1 MEALNNAL
9 SSPRFNRVLLWFS
22 ALVLALG
29 VGLVVNNLA
38 GGSDDKAAYSPERGF
53 KPQLPVKENPL
64 TNAQGVKVKSFEPLD
79 PQMRSAIRTFLA
91 TAVVRKDLDKSWDVV
106 APTMKQGFTFAQW
119 KSGGGRDGL
128 PVIPYPID
136 NVDTAQYHL
145 FYATDHEIL
154 VDVGLSAKNR
164 AQRPRRFRLGMEP
177 FGSGPRRQW
186 LVSYWMPLWTPLLP
200 IN

>member
-22 ALVLALG
+22 AAVLAIG

-38 GGSDDKAAYSPERGF
+38 GGTDRAAHSPEKGF
-53 KPQLPVKENPL
+53 KPELPAKVNPL
-64 TNAQGVKVKSFEPLD
+64 TNAQGVKVKSFDQLD
-79 PQMRSAIRTFLA
+79 PKMRSTIRTFLA
-91 TAVVRKDLDKSWDVV
+91 TAVVRKHLAESWDVV
-106 APTMKQGFTFAQW
+106 APSMKQGFTFAQW
-119 KSGGGRDGL
+119 KNGGGTDGL

-136 NVDTAQYHL
+136 NVDTASYNL
-145 FYATDHEIL
+145 FYATDREIL

-177 FGSGPRRQW
+177 VGTGPNKRW
-186 LVSYWMPLWTPLLP
+186 LVSYWMPLWTPILP

>member
-22 ALVLALG
+22 AAVLAIG

-38 GGSDDKAAYSPERGF
+38 GGTDRAAHSPEKGF
-53 KPQLPVKENPL
+53 KPELPAKVTPL
-64 TNAQGVKVKSFEPLD
+64 TNAQGVKVKSFDQLD
-79 PQMRSAIRTFLA
+79 PKMRSTIRTFLA
-91 TAVVRKDLDKSWDVV
+91 TAVVRKHLAQSWDVV
-106 APTMKQGFTFAQW
+106 APSMKQGFTFAEW
-119 KSGGGRDGL
+119 KNGGGTDGL

-136 NVDTAQYHL
+136 NVDTASYNL
-145 FYATDHEIL
+145 FYATDQEIL

-164 AQRPRRFRLGMEP
+164 VQRPRRFRLGMEP
-177 FGSGPRRQW
+177 VGKGPNKQW

>member
-64 TNAQGVKVKSFEPLD
+64 TN
-79 PQMRSAIRTFLA
+79 AIRTFLA

>member
-1 MEALNNAL
+1 MDALNNL
-9 SSPRFNRVLLWFS
+9 FSSPRFNRVLLWFS
-22 ALVLALG
+22 AAVLAIG

-38 GGSDDKAAYSPERGF
+38 GGTDKAAHSPEPGF
-53 KPQLPVKENPL
+53 KPELPVKASPL
-64 TNAQGVKVKSFEPLD
+64 TNAQGVRVKSFKQLD

-91 TAVVRKDLDKSWDVV
+91 TAVVRKNLDRSWDVV

-119 KSGGGRDGL
+119 RNGGGRDGL

-136 NVDTAQYHL
+136 NVDTANYHL
-145 FYATDHEIL
+145 FYATDREIL

-164 AQRPRRFRLGMEP
+164 VQRPRRFRLGMEP
-177 FGSGPRRQW
+177 FGTGDNQKW

>member
-22 ALVLALG
+22 AAVLAIG

-38 GGSDDKAAYSPERGF
+38 GGTDRAAHSPEPGF
-53 KPQLPVKENPL
+53 KPTLPEKTHPL
-64 TNAQGVKVKSFEPLD
+64 TNAQGVKVRSFEQLD
-79 PQMRSAIRTFLA
+79 PQMRSAMRTFLA
-91 TAVVRKDLDKSWDVV
+91 TAVVRKNLAQSWDVI
-106 APTMKQGFTFAQW
+106 APSMKQGFTFAQW
-119 KSGGGRDGL
+119 KNGGGSEGL

-145 FYATDHEIL
+145 FYATDQEIL

-164 AQRPRRFRLGMEP
+164 VQRPRRFRLGMEP
-177 FGSGPRRQW
+177 VGTGPDKQW
-186 LVSYWMPLWTPLLP
+186 LVSYWMPLWTPVLP
-200 IN
+200 LN